1 MLLALLLR
9 LVIDATIIRS
19 FLCEGRE
26 IPARNGFCL
35 SKREKFFYFFP
46 LYLYIFLSTCS
57 IVKLRVFPE
66 FLYGRESALTQI
78 ITVTNQKGGVGKTTT
93 ASALVCGLSQRGAK
107 VLGIDLD
114 PQGNLGFTLGADID
128 SGGTIFDVLK
138 GTCPI
143 ESAIIATEYGDV
155 LPSDIMLSA
164 AELEFTAPRR
174 EFLLDQQLSQ
184 VRSRYDFIII
194 DTPPALNVL
203 TVNAYVV
210 SDALIVPM
218 EAEVLS
224 LVGITQLQET
234 IETVRASF
242 NHRLKVLG
250 ILLNKF
256 NPRLTL
262 SREILDLAE
271 EVARQLGTQV
281 FRFKVHRSV
290 GVAMAP
296 AHGQTVLTYQPKSKS
311 AQDLQAL
318 VDVVGGERFPGPKK
332 SGLSFWS

>member
-1 MLLALLLR
+1 MTR
-9 LVIDATIIRS
+9 
-19 FLCEGRE
+19 
-26 IPARNGFCL
+26 
-35 SKREKFFYFFP
+35 
-46 LYLYIFLSTCS
+46 
-57 IVKLRVFPE
+57 
-66 FLYGRESALTQI
+66 I

-93 ASALVCGLSQRGAK
+93 ASALVCGLHQRGAR

-114 PQGNLGFTLGADID
+114 PQGNLGFTLGLDIG
-128 SGGTIFDVLK
+128 SASTVYDVFK

-143 ESAIIATEYGDV
+143 EDAIVPTKYGDV

-164 AELEFTAPRR
+164 AEVEFTAPRR
-174 EFLLDQQLSQ
+174 EFILDHHLSM
-184 VRSRYDFIII
+184 VRSRYDFVII

-203 TVNAYVV
+203 TVNAYVA
-210 SDALIVPM
+210 SDGLIVPM

-234 IETVRASF
+234 IETVRNSF
-242 NHRLKVLG
+242 NPNLKVLG

-271 EVARQLGTQV
+271 QVAQQLDGQV
-281 FRFKVHRSV
+281 FESKIRRGV

-296 AHGQTVLTYQPKSKS
+296 AHGQSVLTFQPKSKP
-311 AQDLQAL
+311 AQDLMAV
-318 VDVVGGERFPGPKK
+318 VDVVAGPDFPAPKEP
-332 SGLSFWS
+332 